1 MNTPLEINETTQH
14 ETVAKFMFLDPE
26 DIGATDNFGEDFG
39 LDSIAWHDLLAA
51 VEERHGVHLRDEQI
65 SIIWSLDDLVKALIS
80 DVGDAGS

>member
-1 MNTPLEINETTQH
+1 MSTAVEISETGLH

-26 DIGATDNFGEDFG
+26 DIGATDNFGEDLS
-39 LDSIAWHDLLAA
+39 LDSIDWHDLLAA

-80 DVGDAGS
+80 NVGDAGS

>member
-1 MNTPLEINETTQH
+1 MNKPVEINETALR

-26 DIGATDNFGEDFG
+26 DIGATDNFGEDPG
-39 LDSIAWHDLLAA
+39 LDSIHWHDLLAA

-65 SIIWSLDDLVKALIS
+65 SIIWSLDDLVNALIS